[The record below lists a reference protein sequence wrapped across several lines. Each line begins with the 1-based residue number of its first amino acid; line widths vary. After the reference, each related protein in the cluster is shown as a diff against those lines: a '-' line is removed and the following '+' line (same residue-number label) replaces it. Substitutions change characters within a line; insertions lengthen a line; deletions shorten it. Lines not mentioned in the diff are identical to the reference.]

1 MVLTNCLRASVNL
14 GLLSLN
20 GTKEADG
27 LPPSPSLNL
36 LIVLAPKHS
45 GDAEL
50 DQALLQF
57 VCPWSCRKTMNP
69 ALNVTVSGSEY

>member
-1 MVLTNCLRASVNL
+1 MVLTNCLRDSVNL

-20 GTKEADG
+20 GTKETDG

-69 ALNVTVSGSEY
+69 A

>member
-14 GLLSLN
+14 RLLALN

-36 LIVLAPKHS
+36 LIVLAPKYS
-45 GDAEL
+45 GDEGL

-57 VCPWSCRKTMNP
+57 VCPWSCNKTMNP
-69 ALNVTVSGSEY
+69 S